1 MSFFNRIVNVFR
13 PRSVHSDIEEELQ
26 SHFEDAAAEGRD
38 PAEARRAFGSRV
50 RTHEAMRDEV
60 VAPWLDSLLA
70 DARFGF
76 RQLRKN
82 RSLSIAAILS
92 LGLAMGA
99 CMAAF
104 RLIDAV
110 MLRPLPVSD
119 PGGLYMV
126 GTEIRDSPFADTP
139 GQPQIEYVFDYPGFR
154 ELRDAVKDD
163 AAVMAITAPNRV
175 NLTYNS
181 GRETA
186 DEEMERVN
194 LQFFSGAT
202 FSEFGLS
209 PALGRLLT
217 EADDQT
223 PKGNPYAV
231 LSYDYWARRF
241 GKDPAVLGRKFRTGN
256 DLFEIVGVAPKGF
269 TGTEPGTFTDIFV
282 PTMMYPQSEA
292 LSSID
297 WVWFSPWVRIPADAS
312 AQLVREKLRAA
323 MLAHRQEQVRQF
335 PADTPRSDIADYLA
349 SQVVLSP
356 AGEGLSD
363 LQRGYGRP
371 LTVLGLLVA
380 LVLLVT
386 CVNVA
391 NLMTAQAA
399 ARAREMALRVS
410 IGAGRRR
417 LVQLVLMES
426 ALIATIASVI
436 GGVLAWQASPLV
448 VAMINRT
455 DAPIRLDLPI
465 DGRMIG
471 FAAVLLLFVTML
483 FGIIPALQ
491 ASAITPATALK
502 GGSHTRSRQRLMHT
516 LIAAQVA
523 FCVMV
528 LLVAG
533 LFVST
538 FKRLSSRPLGF
549 SPAGV
554 IALETVA
561 PNSKDPD
568 LWYAVAEHLRSI
580 SGVDNAAVAGWA
592 LMSGAGWNG
601 YVWANGHSPEDE
613 GTEAPWFLG
622 VSPGWFETMKISVV
636 AGRPFNRND
645 AFPRV
650 VIVNQTF
657 ARRYFEGQDPI
668 GQTLDMTAGT
678 DHKRVTLQIVGIASD
693 SRYFDLRR
701 NMPAT
706 VYVPFRSLMDN
717 TTRPP
722 DFATFLVRT
731 KASDPLSLSSY
742 LRREVHSADP
752 DFRVASIRT
761 QDEMIQAQ
769 MIRERLL
776 ATLSVFF
783 GGVAVLLAGIGLY
796 GVLNYVVIQRR
807 RELGIRMALGAQ
819 VWDVACRVTVPLL
832 MMVGIGTGVGIGLGV
847 STARYVSSL
856 LFMVKATDLPMMVWP
871 CLAMLAAGL
880 IASVQPVLRAIHIHP
895 ASLLRME

>member
-1 MSFFNRIVNVFR
+1 MSLFTRIVNVFR
-13 PRSVHSDIEEELQ
+13 NRAVHHDIEEELQ
-26 SHFEDAAAEGRD
+26 SHFEEAATEGRD

-50 RTHEAMRDEV
+50 KAHEAMRDAV

-70 DARFGF
+70 DVRFGF

-99 CMAAF
+99 CLSAF
-104 RLIDAV
+104 RIIDAV
-110 MLRPLPVSD
+110 LLRSLPVAD
-119 PGGLYMV
+119 PASLFML

-139 GQPQIEYVFDYPGFR
+139 GQPQIQYVFDYPGFR
-154 ELRDAVKDD
+154 ELRDAVKDE
-163 AAVMAITAPNRV
+163 AAVMAITAPNRI

-217 EADDQT
+217 GADDQT
-223 PKGNPYAV
+223 PKGSPYAV

-241 GKDPAVLGRKFRTGN
+241 GKDPAILGRRFRTGN

-297 WVWFSPWVRIPADAS
+297 WVWFSPWVRIRADANPR
-312 AQLVREKLRAA
+312 LVREKLRAA
-323 MLAHRQEQVRQF
+323 MLAHRQQQVRQF

-349 SQVVLSP
+349 AQVVLSP
-356 AGEGLSD
+356 AGAGLSD

-380 LVLLVT
+380 LVLLVA

-391 NLMTAQAA
+391 NLMSAQAA

-417 LVQLVLMES
+417 LVQLVLVES
-426 ALIATIASVI
+426 ALIAAIASVI
-436 GGVLAWQASPLV
+436 GDVLAWQASPLV
-448 VAMINRT
+448 VALINRV
-455 DAPIRLDLPI
+455 DAPVRLDLPI
-465 DGRMIG
+465 GGRMIG
-471 FAAVLLLFVTML
+471 FAALLILFVTML

-491 ASAITPATALK
+491 ASAITPATALR

-549 SPAGV
+549 SSAGL

-561 PNSKDPD
+561 PNSKDPG

-601 YVWANGHSPEDE
+601 YVWANGHSPED

-622 VSPGWFETMKISVV
+622 VSPGWFQTMNISVL
-636 AGRPFNRND
+636 AGRSFNRSD

-650 VIVNQTF
+650 AIVNQTF
-657 ARRYFEGQDPI
+657 VRRYFEGQDPI

-678 DHKRVTLQIVGIASD
+678 EHKRVTLQIVGIASD
-693 SRYFDLRR
+693 ARYFDLRR

-706 VYVPFRSLMDN
+706 VYVPFRSLIDN
-717 TTRPP
+717 TTHPP

-731 KASDPLSLSSY
+731 KAADPLSLSSY
-742 LRREVHSADP
+742 LRQEVHRAGP

-761 QDEMIQAQ
+761 QDEMIHAQ

-776 ATLSVFF
+776 ATLSIFF
-783 GGVAVLLAGIGLY
+783 GVVAVILAGIGLF
-796 GVLNYVVIQRR
+796 GVLNYAVIQRR
-807 RELGIRMALGAQ
+807 RELGIRLALGAK
-819 VWDVACRVTVPLL
+819 VWDVVCRVTIPLL
-832 MMVGIGTGVGIGLGV
+832 TMVVIGTGIGIVLGI

-856 LFMVKATDLPMMVWP
+856 LFMVKATDLPIIVWP
-871 CLAMLAAGL
+871 CIAMFISGL
-880 IASVQPVLRAIHIHP
+880 IASVPPVLRAIHIHP
-895 ASLLRME
+895 ASLLRVE